1 MVAGRAGMLY
11 RFVRMKTAKP
21 RPAWLTPAVR
31 RHLKRVEYDFHV
43 RAFGEEMARVN
54 FLPLAERRRYVAE
67 MVDHAVRKG
76 VKFEKPALGV
86 TP

>member
-1 MVAGRAGMLY
+1 MLY
-11 RFVRMKTAKP
+11 GFVSMKTAKA
-21 RPAWLTPAVR
+21 RPAWLTPEVL
-31 RHLKRVEYDFHV
+31 RHLKRVEHEFHV

-54 FLPLAERRRYVAE
+54 FLPLAERRRYVAD

-76 VKFEKPALGV
+76 VKFDKPALGV

>member
-1 MVAGRAGMLY
+1 MSGPGQLMPQWSPEALERL
-11 RFVRMKTAKP
+11 RE
-21 RPAWLTPAVR
+21 
-31 RHLKRVEYDFHV
+31 VEYDFHV

-54 FLPLAERRRYVAE
+54 FLPLEQRKAYIGE
-67 MVDHAVRKG
+67 MVDHALKKG

>member
-1 MVAGRAGMLY
+1 MSAPLPPMKPWTPEALE
-11 RFVRMKTAKP
+11 RFKQIQFK
-21 RPAWLTPAVR
+21 
-31 RHLKRVEYDFHV
+31 FHV

-54 FLPLAERRRYVAE
+54 FLPLEQRKKYVAE
-67 MVDHAVRKG
+67 MVDHARKKG

>member
-1 MVAGRAGMLY
+1 MKPWTPEALE
-11 RFVRMKTAKP
+11 RFKQIQFK
-21 RPAWLTPAVR
+21 
-31 RHLKRVEYDFHV
+31 FHV

-54 FLPLAERRRYVAE
+54 FLPLEQRKKYVAE
-67 MVDHAVRKG
+67 MVDHARKKG

>member
-1 MVAGRAGMLY
+1 MNEGPKLLPPWSPDALERLEQA
-11 RFVRMKTAKP
+11 
-21 RPAWLTPAVR
+21 
-31 RHLKRVEYDFHV
+31 EYDFHV

-54 FLPLAERRRYVAE
+54 FLPLAERKAYIAE
-67 MVDHAVRKG
+67 MVDHARAKG